1 MHAAKLIDW
10 GLARIRRSRAQAA
23 AQPAS
28 AQRVDGDAVQSDDVS
43 SPIQIF
49 DEPIVPDG
57 IAADEWEHS
66 KKIWVRSQHA
76 PELLAQDFSQGQQY
90 TPQSDVWDFGAI
102 VLLEMLFCCCCSL
115 MQALPDPLSDGRN
128 SAGYRSY
135 AWSKW
140 LQLSNQAVSQRFR
153 EEFQKNQPPPS
164 PDETKLFN
172 ELCNAWER
180 MCGSCLP

>member
-10 GLARIRRSRAQAA
+10 GLARIRRSLAQATAQPAA
-23 AQPAS
+23 AQPA
-28 AQRVDGDAVQSDDVS
+28 DGDAVQSDDVS
-43 SPIQIF
+43 SPFQIF
-49 DEPIVPDG
+49 DEQIVPDG

-76 PELLAQDFSQGQQY
+76 PELLAQDFAQGQKY
-90 TPQSDVWDFGAI
+90 TPQSDLWAFGAM
-102 VLLEMLFCCCCSL
+102 VLHEMLFCCCCSL
-115 MQALPDPLSDGRN
+115 MQAIPQNCP
-128 SAGYRSY
+128 GYRSY
-135 AWSKW
+135 ARSKE

-153 EEFQKNQPPPS
+153 EEFQQNQPPPS
-164 PDETKLFN
+164 PDETILFN